1 MSLRD
6 ELLALFSGIRI
17 INVDVP
23 VSMQYKI
30 TDFQKNK
37 RAVTEAEDFYNTKNI
52 INRGGSVLAGELNDI
67 QEEAFRVQQDFYQVI
82 QDALEA
88 GVTRSDVRKI
98 LNKRGISSTEI
109 RHLFRGRFIPFQP
122 SKKRMK
128 DRVDKVQKE
137 YGRGNVDRKFIWA
150 KRQFD
155 KVIRAWRNKSLKPP
169 PPPIEEIEI
178 EDTSR
183 LELPKINVQPK
194 QVAKLT
200 PDNIPL
206 NTPGVSGEVIK
217 SQPVNVAQS
226 GLTHTEE
233 ALLSNEEK
241 AIKLRSKGITT

>member
-1 MSLRD
+1 
-6 ELLALFSGIRI
+6 
-17 INVDVP
+17 
-23 VSMQYKI
+23 MQYKI

-37 RAVTEAEDFYNTKNI
+37 RAVTEAEDFYNTKDI
-52 INRGGSVLAGELNDI
+52 INRGGSVLAEELNDI
-67 QEEAFRVQQDFYQVI
+67 QEKAFRVQQDFYQVI
-82 QDALEA
+82 QDALGA

-98 LNKRGISSTEI
+98 LNKRGISPKEI
-109 RHLFRGRFIPFQP
+109 RNLFRGKFVPFQP

-128 DRVDKVQKE
+128 DRVEKVQKE
-137 YGRGNVDRKFIWA
+137 FGRGKVDRRFIWPE
-150 KRQFD
+150 RQFD
-155 KVIRAWRNKSLKPP
+155 KVIREWRNKSLKPP
-169 PPPIEEIEI
+169 PPPVEEIEI

-206 NTPGVSGEVIK
+206 NTPGISAEVIK
-217 SQPVNVAQS
+217 SQPVNMAQS
-226 GLTHTEE
+226 GLTRTEE